1 MSSKDKSI
9 KTAVKNQEPAFGKEQ
24 LLNFRQYRA
33 RKDLLSAL
41 LQEGRQYTTAQV
53 DRLLADFMRNKA
65 NKMEVE
71 Q

>member
-1 MSSKDKSI
+1 MSNKDKS
-9 KTAVKNQEPAFGKEQ
+9 KKAAVKNQEPAFGKEQ
-24 LLNFRQYRA
+24 ILGFKRYAGR
-33 RKDLLSAL
+33 RDLLSAL
-41 LQEGRQYTTAQV
+41 LQEGQQYTTAQV